1 MDANDKKKGFSLLKK
16 RLRERVKNCKEPFKG
31 TLASK
36 RGNLFSDEEVA
47 EQPSKDERE
56 QRGKG
61 SFEMRLRESV
71 NTRTEPFKGCM
82 GERVNTRTEHYKGSM
97 ANRTEH
103 YKGSMANISK

>member
-56 QRGKG
+56 QREKG
-61 SFEMRLRESV
+61 SFELRLREKVS
-71 NTRTEPFKGCM
+71 TRTEPFKGCM
-82 GERVNTRTEHYKGSM
+82 
-97 ANRTEH
+97 ANRL
-103 YKGSMANISK
+103 

>member
-56 QRGKG
+56 QREKG
-61 SFEMRLRESV
+61 SFELRLREKAS
-71 NTRTEPFKGCM
+71 TRTEPFKGCM
-82 GERVNTRTEHYKGSM
+82 
-97 ANRTEH
+97 ANRL
-103 YKGSMANISK
+103 

>member
-1 MDANDKKKGFSLLKK
+1 MDASDKKKGFSLLKK

-56 QRGKG
+56 QREKG
-61 SFEMRLRESV
+61 SFELRLREKA

-82 GERVNTRTEHYKGSM
+82 
-97 ANRTEH
+97 ANRL
-103 YKGSMANISK
+103 

>member
-56 QRGKG
+56 QREKG
-61 SFEMRLRESV
+61 SFEWRLREKVS
-71 NTRTEPFKGCM
+71 TRTEPFKGCM
-82 GERVNTRTEHYKGSM
+82 
-97 ANRTEH
+97 ANRL
-103 YKGSMANISK
+103 

>member
-36 RGNLFSDEEVA
+36 RGNLFSDEELA

-56 QRGKG
+56 QREKG
-61 SFEMRLRESV
+61 SFELRLREKVS
-71 NTRTEPFKGCM
+71 TRTEPFKGCM
-82 GERVNTRTEHYKGSM
+82 
-97 ANRTEH
+97 ANRL
-103 YKGSMANISK
+103 

>member
-56 QRGKG
+56 QREKG
-61 SFEMRLRESV
+61 SFELRLREKA

-82 GERVNTRTEHYKGSM
+82 
-97 ANRTEH
+97 ANRL
-103 YKGSMANISK
+103 

>member
-1 MDANDKKKGFSLLKK
+1 MDASDKKKGFSLLKK

-36 RGNLFSDEEVA
+36 RGNLFSGEEVT

-56 QRGKG
+56 QREKG
-61 SFEMRLRESV
+61 SFEMRLREKA

-82 GERVNTRTEHYKGSM
+82 
-97 ANRTEH
+97 ANRL
-103 YKGSMANISK
+103 

>member
-36 RGNLFSDEEVA
+36 RGGVFSDEEVA

-56 QRGKG
+56 QREKG
-61 SFEMRLRESV
+61 SFELRLREKVS
-71 NTRTEPFKGCM
+71 TRTEPFKGCM
-82 GERVNTRTEHYKGSM
+82 
-97 ANRTEH
+97 ANRL
-103 YKGSMANISK
+103 